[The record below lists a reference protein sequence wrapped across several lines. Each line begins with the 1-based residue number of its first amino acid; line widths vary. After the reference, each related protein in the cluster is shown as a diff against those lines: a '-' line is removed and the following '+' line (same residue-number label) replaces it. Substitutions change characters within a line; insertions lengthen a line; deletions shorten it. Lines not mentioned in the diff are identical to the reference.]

1 MVPVFHTILSPV
13 NFDENSLAA
22 LDYAAFF
29 AQQPGARLYLL
40 HVVQTDAAH
49 LQEELQ
55 HTTTNEWL
63 ADRIATDRL
72 DTIAQERFGD
82 RIAYNVLVRDGEPAP
97 VILDTAIEV
106 EAQLIVMATHGRAG
120 LSHFFLGSVAE
131 RVVREASCPVLTVRG
146 QPTGVGMSA
155 QTKLPGSEA

>member
-1 MVPVFHTILSPV
+1 MVPVFRQILCPV
-13 NFDENSLAA
+13 DFTANSLAA
-22 LDYAAFF
+22 LDYTALF

-40 HVVQTDAAH
+40 HVVQTDPVH

-63 ADRIATDRL
+63 AERIAKDRL
-72 DTIAQERFGD
+72 DTIAKERFGD
-82 RIAYNVLVRDGEPAP
+82 RFPYNVLVRDGEPAS
-97 VILDTAIEV
+97 VILDTAMEV

-146 QPTGVGMSA
+146 QAAGGGTGA
-155 QTKLPGSEA
+155 QTKAPGSDA